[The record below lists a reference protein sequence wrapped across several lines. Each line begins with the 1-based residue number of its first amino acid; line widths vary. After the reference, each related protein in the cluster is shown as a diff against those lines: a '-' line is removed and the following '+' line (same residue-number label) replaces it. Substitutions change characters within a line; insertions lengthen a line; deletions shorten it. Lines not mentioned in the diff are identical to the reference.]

1 MSWILIT
8 LFCAITLA
16 AHDAFCKKASDEIG
30 TVLLSFLR
38 WAAIVPFIAFLFPF
52 IEIPKLSIDFYITL
66 LFLVPLEIIAVFLYV
81 TAIKTSPLSITLPF
95 VSFTSPF
102 VIFTGYILLGEKVSF
117 IGFCGILLITA
128 GAYLLNSHAIKEGI
142 FAPIRA
148 IGREKGSLMMIG
160 AALAFSF
167 TSVLGKRAILLSS
180 LEFFGSFYIVT
191 ISIVLIPFVIFLAP
205 PVKESIL
212 EIKNNYKLVLLIGF
226 FGAMSYLTH
235 FKAISMVEAV
245 YMISVKRTSFLFA
258 IIIGWIFFG
267 ESHFT
272 ERFLGGALMLSG
284 VFLIALF

>member
-30 TVLLSFLR
+30 TVLLGFIR
-38 WAAIVPFIAFLFPF
+38 WAAIIPFIAFIFPF
-52 IEIPKLSIDFYITL
+52 IEIPKLSIDFYITGL
-66 LFLVPLEIIAVFLYV
+66 CLIPLEIIAIFLYV
-81 TAIKTSPLSITLPF
+81 TAIKTSPLSVTLPF

-102 VIFTGYILLGEKVSF
+102 VIFTGYIFLGEKISF

-128 GAYLLNSHAIKEGI
+128 GAYLINSHAIKEGI
-142 FAPIRA
+142 LAPIRA
-148 IGREKGSLMMIG
+148 IGRERGSLMMI
-160 AALAFSF
+160 AAAFIFSF

-180 LEFFGSFYIVT
+180 PEFFGPFYILT
-191 ISIVLIPFVIFLAP
+191 ISIVLVPFVIIFGP
-205 PVKESIL
+205 PVKESII
-212 EIKNNYKLVLLIGF
+212 EIKNSFKFVVLIGF
-226 FGAMSYLTH
+226 FGALSYLAH